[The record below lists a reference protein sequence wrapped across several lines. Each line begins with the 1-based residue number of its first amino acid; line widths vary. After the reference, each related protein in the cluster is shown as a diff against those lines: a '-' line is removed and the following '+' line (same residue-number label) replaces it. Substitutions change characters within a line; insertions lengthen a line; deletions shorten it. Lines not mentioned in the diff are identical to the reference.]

1 MLRVLERL
9 VGSSQDTVVAE
20 ADAPPDAW
28 VVDLVARWLAAYRD
42 RLFIPFWPYGPID
55 EDSVPVDYVGDL
67 CRSIVD
73 EMRQETHDDGY
84 AYARM
89 DGQTLNVQPLG
100 EEDVLGAFAGFRSV
114 PFPCRGRRQECEGAL
129 AAYEA
134 GSASFPHRVM
144 AWLGRTRRDP
154 RYILLYAP
162 DDGPYVCE
170 TCSFLEVMVFFIIV
184 DEGLSARLMGEF
196 VRALG
201 ATADWYPALTRGFG
215 VANRYLIAKRPGCTL
230 NAQWPGG
237 DWAGLVRE
245 FDPEARLTAASA
257 DEVRSV
263 DAARRRAAAGLSS
276 LEGVFRGEATVR
288 DGSCWRCANGDLL
301 WALGHGDGTADVG
314 RVVRV

>member
-9 VGSSQDTVVAE
+9 VGSQESSQDTVVAE

-114 PFPCRGRRQECEGAL
+114 PFPCRGRRQECEGAR

-134 GSASFPHRVM
+134 QERVHPR
-144 AWLGRTRRDP
+144 AEEAALDLGLP
-154 RYILLYAP
+154 RVQRL
-162 DDGPYVCE
+162 G
-170 TCSFLEVMVFFIIV
+170 
-184 DEGLSARLMGEF
+184 EGEHMWE
-196 VRALG
+196 
-201 ATADWYPALTRGFG
+201 
-215 VANRYLIAKRPGCTL
+215 RPCLCL
-230 NAQWPGG
+230 N
-237 DWAGLVRE
+237 
-245 FDPEARLTAASA
+245 TT
-257 DEVRSV
+257 
-263 DAARRRAAAGLSS
+263 
-276 LEGVFRGEATVR
+276 GVFNSGVR
-288 DGSCWRCANGDLL
+288 R
-301 WALGHGDGTADVG
+301 
-314 RVVRV
+314 